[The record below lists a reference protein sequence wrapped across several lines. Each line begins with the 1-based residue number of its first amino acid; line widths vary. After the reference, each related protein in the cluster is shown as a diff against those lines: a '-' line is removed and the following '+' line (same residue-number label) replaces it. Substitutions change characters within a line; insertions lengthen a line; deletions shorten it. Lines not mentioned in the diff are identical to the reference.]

1 MAGNKKNPRKRKIK
15 RVDNPVASFKFVDRI
30 REDFFRLEAGILMK
44 LHKGEMDLED
54 LVVTRAYFYGA
65 QFILLRRAEQFSNL
79 PVNEWVELIESGVEH
94 LTESIHRTA
103 NHAKTEVVCT
113 AEELKAITN
122 SAVEVFPFLHDC
134 MTSAPRTTA
143 FDILACAQL
152 MKDTAE
158 VRMATSLLA
167 NRDEKKFE
175 TYYNSIAKRFNT
187 GELYKEARGIQR
199 RNHSL

>member
-54 LVVTRAYFYGA
+54 LVVTRAYFYGS
-65 QFILLRRAEQFSNL
+65 QFILLRRGDQFNDL
-79 PVNEWVELIESGVEH
+79 PVEEWVEMIETGVMA
-94 LTESIHRTA
+94 LTEAIHRTA
-103 NHAKTEVVCT
+103 NNEREDVVCT
-113 AEELKAITN
+113 ADELRAITD
-122 SAVEVFPFLHDC
+122 SAVEVFPFLHEC
-134 MTSAPRTTA
+134 MDSAPRTTSL
-143 FDILACAQL
+143 DLIACAQL
-152 MKDTAE
+152 MRDTAE

-175 TYYNSIAKRFNT
+175 VYYKSIVKRFNN
-187 GELYKEARGIQR
+187 GELYKEARGMQR
-199 RNHSL
+199 KNHSL